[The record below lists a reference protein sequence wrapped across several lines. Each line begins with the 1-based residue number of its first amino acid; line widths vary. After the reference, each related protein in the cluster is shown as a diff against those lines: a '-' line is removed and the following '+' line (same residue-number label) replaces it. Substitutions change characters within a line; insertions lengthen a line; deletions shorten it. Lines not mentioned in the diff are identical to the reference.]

1 MTKGL
6 VNVGASPREQLQRG
20 FRWMQFEPALESAY
34 RDDQFHDSVSYLR
47 VSLTILIALVV
58 AIVEIDNVVI
68 PKIGAAVPN
77 GARLG
82 VMITVLAIALALT
95 FLRSAP
101 RWYPPVTTLLM
112 MVALMGVV
120 WTGLMA
126 WSLGEPR
133 AFVRLVIVTIALY
146 FVLGLRFRLA
156 LAANLVAIACYAGA
170 AIAISMPADVLGQFL
185 AMLVMSSVIC
195 AIGAYNLEH
204 ARRTA
209 WLKGQLLAELALRDG
224 LTGIHNRR
232 RLDEHLEQVL
242 QQCQRDR
249 KPLALLFADIDYFKA
264 YNDHY
269 GHRAGDDALKAV
281 AEVHG
286 LFARRPLD
294 MAARFGGEEF
304 ALVLFDTDRE
314 QAVRIGEA
322 IMDGVLGLR
331 IAHAHSAA
339 ASSLTISIGMV
350 CGVPTAEDS
359 CASLLQRADQ
369 ALYAAKHGGRNQTHV
384 LDVAGRG
391 AAGFAPA

>member
-1 MTKGL
+1 MTKS
-6 VNVGASPREQLQRG
+6 VVDRGASPQEQLQRG

-34 RDDQFHDSVSYLR
+34 RDDQFQDGARHLR
-47 VSLTILIALVV
+47 IGLTILIALVV
-58 AIVEIDNVVI
+58 AIVKIDSIVI
-68 PKIGAAVPN
+68 PAISAAVPN
-77 GARLG
+77 SARLS

-101 RWYPPVTTLLM
+101 RWYPPITTLLM
-112 MVALMGVV
+112 IVALMGVV

-126 WSLGEPR
+126 WSHGEPR

-156 LAANLVAIACYAGA
+156 LAANLITIGFYTGA
-170 AIAISMPADVLGQFL
+170 AVMISMPADVLGQFL

-195 AIGAYNLEH
+195 AVGAYNLEH

-209 WLKGQLLAELALRDG
+209 WLEGQLLAELALRDG

-232 RLDEHLEQVL
+232 RLDEHLQQVL

-314 QAVRIGEA
+314 QAARIGEA
-322 IMDGVLGLR
+322 IMEGVRGLR
-331 IAHAHSAA
+331 ITHAHSAA
-339 ASSLTISIGMV
+339 ASSLTISIGIV
-350 CGVPTAEDS
+350 CGVPAAEETS
-359 CASLLQRADQ
+359 ASLLHRADQ
-369 ALYAAKHGGRNQTHV
+369 ALYAAKHSGRNQAHLAGV
-384 LDVAGRG
+384 DGDVR
-391 AAGFAPA
+391 

>member
-1 MTKGL
+1 
-6 VNVGASPREQLQRG
+6 
-20 FRWMQFEPALESAY
+20 
-34 RDDQFHDSVSYLR
+34 
-47 VSLTILIALVV
+47 
-58 AIVEIDNVVI
+58 
-68 PKIGAAVPN
+68 
-77 GARLG
+77 
-82 VMITVLAIALALT
+82 
-95 FLRSAP
+95 
-101 RWYPPVTTLLM
+101 M
-112 MVALMGVV
+112 MLALMGVA

-126 WSLGEPR
+126 WSHGEPR

-156 LAANLVAIACYAGA
+156 LAANLVAIACYTGA
-170 AIAISMPADVLGQFL
+170 AIMISMPADILAQFL

-209 WLKGQLLAELALRDG
+209 WLEGQLLAELALRDG

-242 QQCQRDR
+242 QQCRRAR

-269 GHRAGDDALKAV
+269 GHQAGDDALKAV

-322 IMDGVLGLR
+322 IMDGVRGLR

-339 ASSLTISIGMV
+339 ASSLTISIGIV
-350 CGVPTAEDS
+350 CIVPASEDT

-369 ALYAAKHGGRNQTHV
+369 ALYTAKHGGRNQLHL
-384 LDVAGRG
+384 LDLAGRG